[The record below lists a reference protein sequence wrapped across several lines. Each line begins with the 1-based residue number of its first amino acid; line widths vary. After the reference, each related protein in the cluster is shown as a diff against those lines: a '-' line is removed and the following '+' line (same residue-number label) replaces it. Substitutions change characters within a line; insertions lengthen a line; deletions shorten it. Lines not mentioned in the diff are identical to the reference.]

1 MKTNK
6 ITKDFI
12 LESIEKQARIFAR
25 KHEIY
30 ETLKEINQ
38 ELKSLNENAPVLSYG
53 FKFDGDAMN
62 GKNTTGFLNSPNIS
76 YIAQLESEMNEDK
89 NINEENL
96 LEIDEL
102 KKENEALKKE
112 LESLKSKK

>member
-12 LESIEKQARIFAR
+12 LESIQKQAKIIAR

-30 ETLKEINQ
+30 EQIKEINS
-38 ELKSLNENAPVLSYG
+38 ELKSLNENSPILAYG
-53 FKFDGDAMN
+53 FKTDSDATS
-62 GKNTTGFLNSPNIS
+62 KFSKTGFVDSPNIS
-76 YIAQLESEMNEDK
+76 YIAQLESEMNPEK
-89 NINEENL
+89 INEENL

-102 KKENEALKKE
+102 KKENERLKSE
-112 LESLKSKK
+112 LENLKSKK

>member
-12 LESIEKQARIFAR
+12 LESIEKQAKIYAR
-25 KHEIY
+25 KSELY
-30 ETLKEINQ
+30 EMVKEINE
-38 ELKSLNENAPVLSYG
+38 ELKQLNENSPVASFG
-53 FKFDGDAMN
+53 FIASNDAFGRN
-62 GKNTTGFLNSPNIS
+62 KTGFVSSPNIS
-76 YIAQLESEMNEDK
+76 YIAQLENEMNSE

-96 LEIDEL
+96 MEIDQL

-112 LESLKSKK
+112 LEDLKHKK